1 MNRFLKSFLVV
12 VGLLFSITA
21 MAHPG
26 HGTFSG
32 HEIWHYVSSPMH
44 VGIALTAIVVGI
56 AVYKVFRAPKKSV
69 TRN

>member
-56 AVYKVFRAPKKSV
+56 AVYKVFKAPKKSV